1 MINLKVHLNVFKN
14 IKCKNM
20 NNYLFC
26 IEIYFVG
33 FQKNA
38 LYKATTVQTCHENT
52 NTQLHFIKTIGVADL
67 YQSIFQDFLI
77 NLLAFVLM
85 FAYLSLAI

>member
-1 MINLKVHLNVFKN
+1 MFLKILNVKIWIITFSVLKY
-14 IKCKNM
+14 I
-20 NNYLFC
+20 
-26 IEIYFVG
+26 FVG